1 MKNNLS
7 VFIGVLT
14 TVRVDF
20 QMSSSFRLSPL
31 PPKESSP
38 ALADASQVLAAALKE
53 MDSIIA
59 SAEIDNTHEASDAYN
74 NSLESL
80 EAPRKHR
87 NNYGT
92 AMYRSLE
99 RPSKSRPRSPYASLE
114 PAKPVVLESPVYRE
128 SPVSTGRLLPSSITS
143 DTTGTDMSDLSELM
157 TLRNENIDLKKE
169 LFEMQQALA
178 MQRAESESLSQEL
191 QRKRAQLEAAE
202 EQLAIE
208 VRMRKKIESER
219 LQLMTDVPAMKLQ
232 LMRSEKERVD
242 LTARLKSLQSGF
254 QRTLSNL
261 TAADLSGVRSS
272 TPTRTGHSN
281 AEKPPLPRPNMSP
294 VFSNTIAASPS
305 SQRKANNERFQRFPQ
320 AMYSTLP
327 RNYKPPTSVSKQEKS
342 TNVSSNGSSSAN
354 VSDAFEGNG
363 ELRALEARST
373 SAPELNN
380 PDRAI
385 GIKGTVNGSTLMQPI
400 ISHTSAPRKILK
412 LIGKLSRSN
421 SASNS
426 SIGSFKRNTST
437 RATAMPRLCG
447 WKSNEHLKR
456 PLVKWDKKCIASFF
470 QQLDLYDLYDSHLL
484 AVHTGEA
491 LVQLIKS
498 DSFQSTIKHPLH
510 KRKLLLAIEVFVR
523 NDSLLKS
530 AICLD
535 TKWALSWLDDL
546 GLPQYTDAFQEAQV
560 DGLILNNMTL
570 EDAGILKIN
579 SQLGLLSLKWG
590 IYVLRSTNFDPGC
603 LKRRSADTK
612 RKETIDEVS
621 LWTNHRLMEWLRDI
635 DLAEYA
641 PNLRGSGIHGALLV
655 YEDSLGEKLLAELLN
670 IAPAKT
676 LLRKHLTQQL
686 KNLLGDAI
694 IQRKRAAEATST
706 VPLSPST
713 KIKFPKGTLGRRS
726 KKKCDQTLVCP
737 YDLAGFLPSSSVDA
751 MTTSMSTVMTSSTHS
766 SLSSNSTL

>member
-1 MKNNLS
+1 
-7 VFIGVLT
+7 
-14 TVRVDF
+14 
-20 QMSSSFRLSPL
+20 MSSSFRLSPL
-31 PPKESSP
+31 PPKENSP

-59 SAEIDNTHEASDAYN
+59 SAEIDSGRDPSEVYAEGGLAARD
-74 NSLESL
+74 
-80 EAPRKHR
+80 HR
-87 NNYGT
+87 NSYGNSV
-92 AMYRSLE
+92 YRSLE
-99 RPSKSRPRSPYASLE
+99 RPSKNRSCSPYNALE
-114 PAKPVVLESPVYRE
+114 PAKPVVLETPLYSA
-128 SPVSTGRLLPSSITS
+128 SADGRVGSSEL
-143 DTTGTDMSDLSELM
+143 SDLSELM
-157 TLRNENIDLKKE
+157 ALRNENIHLKKE
-169 LFEMQQALA
+169 LFEMQQTLA
-178 MQRAESESLSQEL
+178 MHRAEADSLGQEL
-191 QRKRAQLEAAE
+191 HRRRAQLEAAE

-208 VRMRKKIESER
+208 VRMRKKAETER
-219 LQLMTDVPAMKLQ
+219 LQLMSEVPAMKLQ
-232 LMRSEKERVD
+232 LMRSERERME
-242 LTARLKSLQSGF
+242 LTARLRSLQSGF

-261 TAADLSGVRSS
+261 TAADLSGLRSS
-272 TPTRTGHSN
+272 TPTRTAN

-294 VFSNTIAASPS
+294 VFSNTIASSPS
-305 SQRKANNERFQRFPQ
+305 AQRKANEDRFERFPQ
-320 AMYSTLP
+320 AVYSTLP
-327 RNYKPPTSVSKQEKS
+327 RNYKPPAGVGKQEG
-342 TNVSSNGSSSAN
+342 VNGSSPPAN
-354 VSDAFEGNG
+354 PTESYRGNG
-363 ELRALEARST
+363 ELKALETRST

-380 PDRAI
+380 PDRAVN
-385 GIKGTVNGSTLMQPI
+385 IKSSTNGSAPMQPI
-400 ISHTSAPRKILK
+400 INHTSAPRKIMK
-412 LIGKLSRSN
+412 LFGKLSRSN

-447 WKSNEHLKR
+447 WKSNEHMKR
-456 PLVKWDKKCIASFF
+456 PLAEWDKKCIASFF

-491 LVQLIKS
+491 LVQLIRS
-498 DSFQSTIKHPLH
+498 DSFQATIKHPLH
-510 KRKLLLAIEVFVR
+510 KRKLLLAIEAFAK

-560 DGLILNNMTL
+560 DGLLLNSMTL
-570 EDAGILKIN
+570 EDAGILKIT

-590 IYVLRSTNFDPGC
+590 IYVLRSTGFDPGC
-603 LKRRSADTK
+603 LKRRGSSKT
-612 RKETIDEVS
+612 KETVDEVA

-655 YEDSLGEKLLAELLN
+655 YEESLGEKLLAELLN
-670 IAPAKT
+670 ISSAKT

-686 KNLLGDAI
+686 KQLLGDAI

-737 YDLAGFLPSSSVDA
+737 MDLTGFLPSGYADP
-751 MTTSMSTVMTSSTHS
+751 MTTSMSTAMTSSTHS

>member
-1 MKNNLS
+1 
-7 VFIGVLT
+7 
-14 TVRVDF
+14 
-20 QMSSSFRLSPL
+20 MSSSFRISPL

-38 ALADASQVLAAALKE
+38 GLADASQVLAAALKE

-59 SAEIDNTHEASDAYN
+59 SAEVDTTQDTANVYR
-74 NSLESL
+74 NS
-80 EAPRKHR
+80 RDMVGVRDHR
-87 NNYGT
+87 NSYGN
-92 AMYRSLE
+92 ALYRSLE
-99 RPSKSRPRSPYASLE
+99 RPSKNCSRSPYARLE

-128 SPVSTGRLLPSSITS
+128 SPASATVLASTTTS
-143 DTTGTDMSDLSELM
+143 DGASGGDMSDLSELM
-157 TLRNENIDLKKE
+157 TLRKKNIDLTKE

-178 MQRAESESLSQEL
+178 MQRAETESLSQEL
-191 QRKRAQLEAAE
+191 HRRRAQLEAAE

-208 VRMRKKIESER
+208 VRMRKKAESER
-219 LQLMTDVPAMKLQ
+219 LQLMTDLPAMKLH
-232 LMRSEKERVD
+232 LMRSEKERIE
-242 LTARLKSLQSGF
+242 LTTRLKSLQSGF

-261 TAADLSGVRSS
+261 TAADLSGLRSG
-272 TPTRTGHSN
+272 TPTRTGHPNSD
-281 AEKPPLPRPNMSP
+281 KPPLPRPNMSP

-305 SQRKANNERFQRFPQ
+305 AQRRANDDRFQRFPQ

-327 RNYKPPTSVSKQEKS
+327 KNYKPPAGIGKPDKS
-342 TNVSSNGSSSAN
+342 GAVNLSGSNTAN
-354 VSDAFEGNG
+354 VNDAFRGNG
-363 ELRALEARST
+363 ELKALEARST

-380 PDRAI
+380 PDRAVN
-385 GIKGTVNGSTLMQPI
+385 IKGSTNGTTPTQPI
-400 ISHTSAPRKILK
+400 ISHTSAPRKIMK
-412 LIGKLSRSN
+412 LFGKLSRSN

-447 WKSNEHLKR
+447 WKSNEHMKR
-456 PLVKWDKKCIASFF
+456 PLVEWDKKCIASFF

-491 LVQLIKS
+491 LVQLIRS

-510 KRKLLLAIEVFVR
+510 KRKLLLAIEVFAQ

-560 DGLILNNMTL
+560 DGLILNSMTL

-579 SQLGLLSLKWG
+579 SQLALLSLKWG

-603 LKRRSADTK
+603 LKRRSSDLKT
-612 RKETIDEVS
+612 KETIDEVT
-621 LWTNHRLMEWLRDI
+621 LWTNHRLMQWLRDI

-686 KNLLGDAI
+686 KQLLGDAI
-694 IQRKRAAEATST
+694 IQRKRAAEATSSA
-706 VPLSPST
+706 PLSPST

-737 YDLAGFLPSSSVDA
+737 HDLVGSLPSGCNDS
-751 MTTSMSTVMTSSTHS
+751 MTTSISTAMTSSTHS